1 MLVLMPGSGDA
12 IQAIK
17 AGVMEIPD
25 VIVINKC
32 DRPGADILAGEVESA
47 LTLVPTDDWSP
58 PVIQTQALDGRGV
71 DDAWAAVERHRDDL
85 AASGRAGDRA
95 RDGMRRQLRSLAL
108 ERLVRDLDAR
118 TDPAELDALVDR
130 VVAREI
136 DPSTAVDTIL
146 GSAPHE
152 EA

>member
-1 MLVLMPGSGDA
+1 M
-12 IQAIK
+12 
-17 AGVMEIPD
+17 
-25 VIVINKC
+25 
-32 DRPGADILAGEVESA
+32 
-47 LTLVPTDDWSP
+47 PTDDWIP
-58 PVIQTQALDGRGV
+58 PVILTQALDGRGV